1 MLMMTEQLIDGLKN
15 MVVMTLNDRYI
26 CDMAVIRLNALE
38 EELEL
43 QRIRADKLELK
54 LKEVQQ

>member
-1 MLMMTEQLIDGLKN
+1 MITT
-15 MVVMTLNDRYI
+15 TLNDRYI
-26 CDMAVIRLNALE
+26 CDMSALRLIALE

-54 LKEVQQ
+54 LKEVQ

>member
-1 MLMMTEQLIDGLKN
+1 ML
-15 MVVMTLNDRYI
+15 VMTDQLVSGLQHMVATTLSDRYI
-26 CDMAVIRLNALE
+26 CDMAALRLVALE

-54 LKEVQQ
+54 LKEFQ

>member
-1 MLMMTEQLIDGLKN
+1 MNSTNQLIDGLKN

-26 CDMAVIRLNALE
+26 CDMAAIRLTVLE

-54 LKEVQQ
+54 LKEVQ

>member
-1 MLMMTEQLIDGLKN
+1 MLTDQLASSLQN
-15 MVVMTLNDRYI
+15 MITNTLSDRVI
-26 CDMAVIRLNALE
+26 CDMSALRLIALE

-54 LKEVQQ
+54 LKEVQ

>member
-1 MLMMTEQLIDGLKN
+1 MLIMTNQLASSLQN
-15 MVVMTLNDRYI
+15 MITTTLNDRYI
-26 CDMAVIRLNALE
+26 CDMSALRLIALE

-54 LKEVQQ
+54 LKEVQ